1 MDLIISKNQNKA
13 ILVFVE
19 RLYNYCII
27 IRLEYG
33 KNAAELAKAA
43 IKKLSEYKDFIH
55 TITVDNGTEFA
66 CHEEISKA
74 LNADILIGS
83 TGFRVKI
90 IILWICKPIKN

>member
-33 KNAAELAKAA
+33 KNATELAKVV
-43 IKKLSEYKDFIH
+43 IKKLSDYKGFIH

-66 CHEEISKA
+66 CHEEIQE
-74 LNADILIGS
+74 
-83 TGFRVKI
+83 KI
-90 IILWICKPIKN
+90 NN